1 MCIRDRSLGG
11 DGKMNT
17 KNRITIRMPIEL
29 NLILTE
35 KSIKKGVSK
44 NSLILQ
50 ILWDEVNKNL

>member
-1 MCIRDRSLGG
+1 MSLGG

-35 KSIKKGVSK
+35 KAIKKGVSK